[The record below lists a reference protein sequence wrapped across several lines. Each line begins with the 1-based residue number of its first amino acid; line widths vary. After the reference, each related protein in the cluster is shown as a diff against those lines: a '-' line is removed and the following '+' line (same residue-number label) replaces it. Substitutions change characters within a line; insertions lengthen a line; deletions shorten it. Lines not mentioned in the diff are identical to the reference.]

1 MIPTLPVE
9 WRQKGCGLAKSDS
22 GKIKQIHKLVNQF
35 ASSLR
40 HRPFANEL
48 DKARTLGFIHT
59 LRDVITSHGSK
70 PIMKPKVYQV
80 ELIEPA
86 SKEKQAEYIKEAK
99 QKIRSNNEEPVSKK
113 RRSTASDIPD

>member
-9 WRQKGCGLAKSDS
+9 LRQKGCGLAKSDS

-48 DKARTLGFIHT
+48 DKARTLGFIRA
-59 LRDVITSHGSK
+59 LRDVITAHGSK
-70 PIMKPKVYQV
+70 PVIQPQVYQA
-80 ELIEPA
+80 ELSEPA
-86 SKEKQAEYIKEAK
+86 SEETRQEAIRQAK
-99 QKIRSNNEEPVSKK
+99 QKIRRVPDGNIQESVSE
-113 RRSTASDIPD
+113 